1 MNRIGWIAELPI
13 DGSIRAK
20 NVDSHSRHA
29 PDAHK
34 LAKLCSVNRSGA
46 LFAPGTCQENVAAA
60 RPSNLARLHVIDEPE
75 VTNILQES
83 RKFNWRDKSH
93 GGNVGAPSQSL

>member
-1 MNRIGWIAELPI
+1 VNRIAWIAELLI
-13 DGSIRAK
+13 GGSISVK
-20 NVDSHSRHA
+20 NSVPTPGTRVTAHTITNLHS
-29 PDAHK
+29 
-34 LAKLCSVNRSGA
+34 LAGSGE
-46 LFAPGTCQENVAAA
+46 LFAHGICGENVTVA
-60 RPSNLARLHVIDEPE
+60 RPSNFVRLHGIREPE